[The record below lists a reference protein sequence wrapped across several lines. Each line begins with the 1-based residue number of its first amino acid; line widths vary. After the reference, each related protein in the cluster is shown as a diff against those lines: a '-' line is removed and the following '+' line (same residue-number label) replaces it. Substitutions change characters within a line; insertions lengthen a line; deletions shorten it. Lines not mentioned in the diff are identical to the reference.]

1 MLKIDTHLQIG
12 EHHLNHCEDYLL
24 TAEIGRYIH
33 LIAVCDGCT
42 MGKES
47 WFASALIGKLLKKIS
62 REIHFRT
69 LREPQLTEDLR
80 ALEKMILQKLF
91 SEIKEIQQRLF
102 LEKEEL
108 LSTLILGLIDL
119 EKRRVKVTVI
129 GDGLVKIDEDI
140 YDFDQDNKP
149 DYLGLHLSEDF
160 EEWYLNQSQVI
171 DNQFDKAIVIS
182 TDGLFSFLPYE
193 YRNLRKTINSEELIL
208 KEAKL
213 SLKQKMIYLEEEFGL
228 KPTDDLAIISCQMLR
243 QTKSQ
248 CPQSPFQ

>member
-24 TAEIGRYIH
+24 TAEIGDNIL

-42 MGKES
+42 MGTES

-69 LREPQLTEDLR
+69 LREPQLVEDLSV
-80 ALEKMILQKLF
+80 LEKLILLKLF

-119 EKRRVKVTVI
+119 RKQSIKGIVI
-129 GDGLVKIDEDI
+129 GDGLVKVDEKT

-149 DYLGLHLSEDF
+149 DYLGLHLTEDF
-160 EEWYLNQSQVI
+160 EKWYSYQSQTI
-171 DNQFDKAIVIS
+171 DNQFDKNIVVS
-182 TDGLFSFLPYE
+182 TDGIFSFLPYE
-193 YRNLRKTINSEELIL
+193 YRELEKTINAEEFIL
-208 KEAKL
+208 KK
-213 SLKQKMIYLEEEFGL
+213 SPRNFKQKMLYLEEEYGL
-228 KPTDDLAIISCQMLR
+228 KPTDDLAIIS
-243 QTKSQ
+243 
-248 CPQSPFQ
+248 FEFE